1 MRLLGS
7 SKKNLFYELLEQQA
21 DSAVRAALV
30 FQELINDFTNL
41 AHHAEKIKEIE
52 TAADQINHDL
62 SNLIDSTFVT
72 PLDKEDLHA
81 LSSKLDDVTDSIEA
95 CSGRMAL
102 YQFTH
107 TQVRPDMELLVSLL
121 VRITEATLDAIK
133 ALRTRPS
140 REGMQ
145 DIFIHI
151 HQIEKEH
158 DAAFR
163 RALAN
168 LLNAPDA
175 DPIKVIKWKQ
185 IYDRLELAVDRCED
199 VAHIIESVVIKYA

>member
-1 MRLLGS
+1 VRLPGS

-62 SNLIDSTFVT
+62 ANLIDSTFVT

-81 LSSKLDDVTDSIEA
+81 LSSELDDVTDSIEA